1 MRAFFNPS
9 DQGHRSS
16 FTKEL
21 LACQYRLSEVV
32 EMLTAAEA
40 NIRKCAQVVFVK
52 FYDQF
57 LIPSSSFGDSLKLCR
72 RLTHYAFRTVAGMSY
87 LFTLLVG
94 FGVYKVDAKCIVVP
108 LQMLIG
114 N

>member
-72 RLTHYAFRTVAGMSY
+72 RLTHYAFRTFHNKYTS
-87 LFTLLVG
+87 LIHSL
-94 FGVYKVDAKCIVVP
+94 AKN
-108 LQMLIG
+108 IG
-114 N
+114 SLRVWAISHDT